1 MRTLYMTAENGDY
14 LRVDY
19 NSKEK
24 RVRLYVEVQSEGGS
38 PYYAVIKEGKIT
50 IERSVM
56 SGRSSGF
63 SEKFRERSH
72 LFSTITNRDILR
84 IIKGNYGISSEKDA
98 GKSQEKAD
106 AEHQKRIEETR
117 KRYFV
122 QEDNPY
128 KNGTGLTGTIRG
140 KIRFVDFFDFLAGW
154 GLAVGAFFY
163 FQYSFI
169 ALGIVSAIFG
179 LLISLF
185 DMFIRERQ
193 PLFIKILFFLL
204 AGFSSYVYGYFLM

>member
-1 MRTLYMTAENGDY
+1 MTDENGDY

-72 LFSTITNRDILR
+72 LFSTITNKDILR
-84 IIKGNYGISSEKDA
+84 IIKGNYGISSTKDA
-98 GKSQEKAD
+98 SKSKENAD
-106 AEHQKRIEETR
+106 AEHKKRIEETR

-128 KNGTGLTGTIRG
+128 HNASGLTGTIRG
-140 KIRFVDFFDFLAGW
+140 RIRFVDFIDFLAGW
-154 GLAVGAFFY
+154 GLAMGSFFY

-169 ALGIVSAIFG
+169 ALGIVSALFG
-179 LLISLF
+179 LLLGLF
-185 DMFIRERQ
+185 DIFIRERQ
-193 PLFIKILFFLL
+193 PLFLKILFFLI
-204 AGFSSYVYGYFLM
+204 AGLGSYVYGYFLM